1 MTQYSCT
8 VGYIFDVLDRIQF
21 ASFFIVIW
29 VVLFTF
35 FTLMDSMWISE
46 FKKKY
51 EDKEYPLKKIIFAW
65 LIALC
70 LVIFIP

>member
-1 MTQYSCT
+1 
-8 VGYIFDVLDRIQF
+8 
-21 ASFFIVIW
+21 
-29 VVLFTF
+29 
-35 FTLMDSMWISE
+35 MWISE